1 MVSSLVAGL
10 TILFERQI
18 KVGDWVIIDG
28 QEGIVKSINMRSTEL
43 ETWNK
48 SNVIVP
54 NASILANSLINKTY
68 SDQMG
73 RVEIKVGVDYNSD
86 INKVKAIL
94 LEIAGED
101 PEVLSSPPPSLQFTD
116 LATTASIS
124 SSTAIRP
131 TFTAAPAF
139 LSASGRKSSNASVKT
154 TSTSPIRKGL
164 SISYLPRRKPSPDIL
179 CNNRAF
185 GLCRHK
191 NGVYLSYNFEEK
203 EMKKVLIIAAIAVIA
218 ACHLMHEDTHDSHYF
233 HTGHF
238 DDSGQ
243 RR

>member
-1 MVSSLVAGL
+1 MRLLPAPCRSAPVSACRTWSAALVAGL

-86 INKVKAIL
+86 INKVKAFCL
-94 LEIAGED
+94 
-101 PEVLSSPPPSLQFTD
+101 
-116 LATTASIS
+116 
-124 SSTAIRP
+124 
-131 TFTAAPAF
+131 
-139 LSASGRKSSNASVKT
+139 K
-154 TSTSPIRKGL
+154 
-164 SISYLPRRKPSPDIL
+164 
-179 CNNRAF
+179 
-185 GLCRHK
+185 
-191 NGVYLSYNFEEK
+191 
-203 EMKKVLIIAAIAVIA
+203 
-218 ACHLMHEDTHDSHYF
+218 
-233 HTGHF
+233 
-238 DDSGQ
+238 
-243 RR
+243 

>member
-116 LATTASIS
+116 LGDNSLNFQLNCYTANVYSGAGISFRIREKIVERFRENNINIPYPQRVIHFIS
-124 SSTAIRP
+124 S
-131 TFTAAPAF
+131 APE
-139 LSASGRKSSNASVKT
+139 T
-154 TSTSPIRKGL
+154 QP
-164 SISYLPRRKPSPDIL
+164 
-179 CNNRAF
+179 
-185 GLCRHK
+185 
-191 NGVYLSYNFEEK
+191 
-203 EMKKVLIIAAIAVIA
+203 
-218 ACHLMHEDTHDSHYF
+218 
-233 HTGHF
+233 
-238 DDSGQ
+238 
-243 RR
+243 